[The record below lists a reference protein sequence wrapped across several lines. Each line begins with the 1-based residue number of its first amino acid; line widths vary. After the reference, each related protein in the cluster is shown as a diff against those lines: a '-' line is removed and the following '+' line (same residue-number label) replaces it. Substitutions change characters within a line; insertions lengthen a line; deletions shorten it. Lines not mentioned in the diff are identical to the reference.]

1 MPLPLSAIEVPWLP
15 VPDAR
20 LQLDLWIYIPD

>member
-1 MPLPLSAIEVPWLP
+1 MPLPLSAIEVTWLP

-20 LQLDLWIYIPD
+20 LQLDLWVYVPE